1 MTLIVAFSF
10 MAVVLA
16 IAVIAIVVAIKLGE
30 DSMQSPE
37 DRESLRKRK

>member
-1 MTLIVAFSF
+1 MTLIIAFSF

-16 IAVIAIVVAIKLGE
+16 IAVIAIVAAIKLDE
-30 DSMQSPE
+30 ATVE